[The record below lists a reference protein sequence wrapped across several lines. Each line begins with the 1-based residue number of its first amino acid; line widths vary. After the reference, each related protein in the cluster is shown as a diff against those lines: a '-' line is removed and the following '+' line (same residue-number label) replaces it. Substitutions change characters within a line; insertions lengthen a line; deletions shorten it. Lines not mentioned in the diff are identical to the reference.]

1 MTFVEAAEAVLA
13 DTRRAMT
20 AIEIWAEIERRG
32 LVETAGQTPAATLYT
47 AMMRKSANWRE
58 EDDDRPP
65 LFYRNGN
72 GAFGRWADLAPEQR
86 KAIIASAD
94 APSPTMIWRELHDRV
109 KDDPA
114 WRDRISTLA
123 TKRAKA
129 GAEIAGWIRK
139 YLEQAVTLEA
149 LRAQFDQRTRTD
161 WDCFGFGGTGFAM
174 VLNMVTKTVAAHPGF
189 DSVVRQSMTVP
200 RDEQAARAALRGL
213 ADALHTL
220 RETGDKQRLPHPN
233 RIPQLFS
240 ALWQVQ
246 APETWPTYYKSA
258 RDALDETDVIAPS
271 EDPIESYL
279 AFRGPYQQ
287 LATELGLSI
296 LELEQLCKLQ
306 QTAADGTDADADTDD
321 SDAAAWLFQ
330 CRPETYDLRS
340 AVQELTDLTWAI
352 RTHRRRI
359 HKGDTVYLWESGSD
373 AALIAVGTI
382 TSDPTVLPDP
392 PAARRFYVTP
402 GVATGEE
409 LRVWLHLDRVLRPP
423 LTRRQIL
430 ATPELANVQVFR
442 SAQGTNFKLDSSVVE
457 AIEALLAQQARAPE
471 RRYWKIAPGSDAH
484 EWPTMERESVIA
496 VSWSK
501 QDVGD
506 LRSFASKSELEQR
519 FASMYPELSERKR
532 RSRIDQLWAFREI
545 AVGDVII
552 ANRGFSKVV
561 GEGTVTGGY
570 FYRPDHP
577 FPHARPVRW
586 ERTDMR
592 EVEDQGPRWRPTVV
606 PLTAEQYDSLFD
618 DDDEPGPR
626 PGPPHGSGSGP
637 SPAPPYT
644 LQDALTQVFLSHAE
658 LARLVDLL
666 QYKKNLVLQGPPGV
680 GKTFVAREL
689 AYVLLGS
696 KDDSRI
702 KRVQFHQSY
711 AYEDF
716 VRGYR
721 PVDGGFAY
729 RDGPM
734 FTFCEQARRDDRPHV
749 MIIDEI
755 NRGNLSK
762 ILGELMLLIEPDKR
776 EQRWHVE
783 LAYAKPGEPPFWV
796 PPNVYII
803 GTMNTADRSIALVDY
818 ALRRRFVFA
827 PVLPAFGLGGF
838 EQFLEGKGVAAGLR
852 TKIVTRISELNA
864 AIEKDTRNLG
874 RGYVIGHSYFCQRD
888 PREAYDEAW
897 YERIV
902 KFEIEPL
909 LDEYW
914 AESPD
919 KVKSVVAALLVP

>member
-1 MTFVEAAEAVLA
+1 M
-13 DTRRAMT
+13 
-20 AIEIWAEIERRG
+20 
-32 LVETAGQTPAATLYT
+32 
-47 AMMRKSANWRE
+47 
-58 EDDDRPP
+58 
-65 LFYRNGN
+65 
-72 GAFGRWADLAPEQR
+72 
-86 KAIIASAD
+86 
-94 APSPTMIWRELHDRV
+94 
-109 KDDPA
+109 
-114 WRDRISTLA
+114 
-123 TKRAKA
+123 
-129 GAEIAGWIRK
+129 
-139 YLEQAVTLEA
+139 
-149 LRAQFDQRTRTD
+149 
-161 WDCFGFGGTGFAM
+161 
-174 VLNMVTKTVAAHPGF
+174 
-189 DSVVRQSMTVP
+189 
-200 RDEQAARAALRGL
+200 
-213 ADALHTL
+213 
-220 RETGDKQRLPHPN
+220 
-233 RIPQLFS
+233 
-240 ALWQVQ
+240 
-246 APETWPTYYKSA
+246 
-258 RDALDETDVIAPS
+258 
-271 EDPIESYL
+271 
-279 AFRGPYQQ
+279 
-287 LATELGLSI
+287 
-296 LELEQLCKLQ
+296 
-306 QTAADGTDADADTDD
+306 
-321 SDAAAWLFQ
+321 
-330 CRPETYDLRS
+330 
-340 AVQELTDLTWAI
+340 
-352 RTHRRRI
+352 
-359 HKGDTVYLWESGSD
+359 
-373 AALIAVGTI
+373 
-382 TSDPTVLPDP
+382 PDP

-586 ERTDMR
+586 ERTDIR